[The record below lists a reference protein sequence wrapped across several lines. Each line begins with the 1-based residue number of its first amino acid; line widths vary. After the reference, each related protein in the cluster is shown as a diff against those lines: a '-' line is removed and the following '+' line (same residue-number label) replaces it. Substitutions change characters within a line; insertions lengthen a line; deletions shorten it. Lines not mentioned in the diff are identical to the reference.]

1 MRDFSRWIDQ
11 YNEKLGLKYSQFGWT
26 QGLDVELHD
35 VQCSFNFCGK
45 LFLGRGTDESENVAI
60 VKATAEVLER
70 YFLDQLSVAE
80 TSNGVAVH
88 TVQRFAELNATFEL
102 LERDAFLCHFL
113 TKTPFS
119 SVELSGIQE
128 SKLFKSILKILEAHG
143 AEVKFGQM
151 NTDSRFKGIVCAIF
165 GTHSASGFG
174 MTLGTSVRAT
184 LHESVMSSLIESA
197 RSAINY
203 LSLNKEEVT
212 AICRRESRHFI
223 RPEDHLLLGLDP
235 AYAGR
240 FKMDFFDTGLSPSFD
255 CQLNLDTISVSSFQP
270 VLDEG
275 SLSINPPLYL
285 SWASSSELMSLYFG
299 DFLVSGRKLKRL
311 ESFLGRDISAY
322 ELNKNVHPFG

>member
-1 MRDFSRWIDQ
+1 MKDFSRWIEQ
-11 YNEKLGLKYSQFGWT
+11 YNEKLGLEYSQFGWT
-26 QGLDVELHD
+26 QGLDAELHD
-35 VQCSFNFCGK
+35 IQCSLKFGGNQV
-45 LFLGRGTDESENVAI
+45 LGRGTDVSENVAI

-88 TVQRFAELNATFEL
+88 TVQQFAELNATFEL

-113 TKTPFS
+113 TKVPFS
-119 SVELSGIQE
+119 SVELPGIQE
-128 SKLFKSILKILEAHG
+128 SKLFNSILKLLEAQG

-165 GTHSASGFG
+165 GIHSASGFG

-212 AICRRESRHFI
+212 AACRRESLLCTS
-223 RPEDHLLLGLDP
+223 PEDHLLVGLDP
-235 AYAGR
+235 IYAGG
-240 FKMDFFDTGLSPSFD
+240 FKKDFFDTGLSPSFE
-255 CQLNLDTISVSSFQP
+255 CQLNLDKILVSSFQP
-270 VLDEG
+270 LLNVG
-275 SLSINPPLYL
+275 STSINPPLYL
-285 SWASSSELMSLYFG
+285 SRASSSELMSLYFG
-299 DFLVSGRKLKRL
+299 DFLVSDWKMRRL
-311 ESFLGRDISAY
+311 RSFLGRDISVD
-322 ELNKNVHPFG
+322 ELNKNIHPFG